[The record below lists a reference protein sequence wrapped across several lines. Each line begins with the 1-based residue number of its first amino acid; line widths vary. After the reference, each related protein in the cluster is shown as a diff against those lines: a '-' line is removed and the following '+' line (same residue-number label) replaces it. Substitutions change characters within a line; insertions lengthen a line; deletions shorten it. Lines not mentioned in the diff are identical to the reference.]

1 MVLQLE
7 HAAALEVRF
16 AGQIEDGALEG
27 VAVRFGVIDT
37 YGSTFTPTAFK
48 GLAGRSVPMLWAH
61 DSREVIGS
69 WTSLRSTSEGVM
81 VAGKLNLEVQRSR
94 EVRAMLI
101 AGDVKGLSIGFNTI
115 KAELKSGIRTITAAE
130 LVEISLTAFPSVP
143 GSGVTGV
150 RTTNDDR
157 YGAAIRL
164 AIAAKAA
171 ARAFQ

>member
-1 MVLQLE
+1 MALQLE

-16 AGQIEDGALEG
+16 AGQLEDGALEG
-27 VAVRFGVIDT
+27 VAVRYGVIDS

-61 DSREVIGS
+61 DTREVIGS
-69 WTSLRSTSEGVM
+69 WTSLRSTAEGL
-81 VAGKLNLEVQRSR
+81 AASGKLNLEVQRAR

-101 AGDVKGLSIGFNTI
+101 AGDVKGLSIGFNTT
-115 KAELKSGIRTITAAE
+115 KAEMKAGVRTITAAE

-150 RTTNDDR
+150 RTFDDR